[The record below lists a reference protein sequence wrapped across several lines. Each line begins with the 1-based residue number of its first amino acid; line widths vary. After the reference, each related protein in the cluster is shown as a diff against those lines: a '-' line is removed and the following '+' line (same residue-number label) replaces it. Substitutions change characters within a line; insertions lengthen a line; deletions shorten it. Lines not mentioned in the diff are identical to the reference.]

1 MEASATIDVNPPPDH
16 ATHRIDNLPAARR
29 VLAER
34 ARRRRRRPG
43 WCVGGASFRG
53 RRLAVSPLVF
63 QPSRAGGVLR
73 PRRTA
78 AKPLGL
84 PGFSVQGG
92 YRFNRI
98 QINSGTSSDTTI
110 IQEGWFFPR

>member
-1 MEASATIDVNPPPDH
+1 MRHIGLTICLLLAAFSLSAPDVAAADLDGASAAHPFGAADWRFRRSYFSHHVPAEYYAHDE
-16 ATHRIDNLPAARR
+16 LPRSRSAY
-29 VLAER
+29 
-34 ARRRRRRPG
+34 RP
-43 WCVGGASFRG
+43 AY
-53 RRLAVSPLVF
+53 PN
-63 QPSRAGGVLR
+63 
-73 PRRTA
+73 T
-78 AKPLGL
+78 L